1 MSIIFGRRQQHGTN
15 GAILTGDPRTGDQ
28 LEREKER
35 LYACIREEDSKHS
48 IRTYELWDAVERIR
62 MEMARR
68 RYQDEATRAWMSG
81 RDTLAPRLGG
91 VPSGPISGPLG
102 GGMMS
107 GPLEDN
113 GRMKFD
119 G

>member
-1 MSIIFGRRQQHGTN
+1 MSIFTGRRERRE
-15 GAILTGDPRTGDQ
+15 GAILTGDPRTNTQ

-48 IRTYELWDAVERIR
+48 IRTYELWDAVERVR

-68 RYQDEATRAWMSG
+68 QYQDEATRAWMSS
-81 RDTLAPRLGG
+81 RDTLAPPLG
-91 VPSGPISGPLG
+91 VQVSGP
-102 GGMMS
+102 MS
-107 GPLEDN
+107 RPLEGE
-113 GRMKFD
+113 GRMRFD